1 MYILHQSCSLL
12 EKDQLFLKVYV
23 SVCVC
28 VCVCVSTF
36 YQALHSAKFL
46 IYYALIEVADT
57 IHPPEISPVCIA
69 IATLVNNWALN
80 RV

>member
-1 MYILHQSCSLL
+1 MLSIREGSAISQGLC
-12 EKDQLFLKVYV
+12 V

-28 VCVCVSTF
+28 VCLHSTKPW
-36 YQALHSAKFL
+36 HSAKFL

-69 IATLVNNWALN
+69 IATRVNNWALN

>member
-28 VCVCVSTF
+28 VCLHSTKPW
-36 YQALHSAKFL
+36 HSAKFL
-46 IYYALIEVADT
+46 IYYVLIEVADT

-69 IATLVNNWALN
+69 IATRVNNWALN